1 MAYQIIPDNL
11 HDNVY
16 WDMLNERRKRIKTL
30 TKCKNKILRRF
41 RAIERINK
49 REEEE
54 DKKFRRRVF
63 FSDLARTFKWANL
76 HLQVV
81 MVDIMQAEE
90 RTRIKREQVQLEEK
104 LGFEE

>member
-11 HDNVY
+11 NDDVY
-16 WDMLNERRKRIKTL
+16 WDMLNERRNRIKTL
-30 TKCKNKILRRF
+30 TKCRNKIIRRF
-41 RAIERINK
+41 RAIERMNK

-54 DKKFRRRVF
+54 DKKFGRRVF
-63 FSDLARTFKWANL
+63 FSDLTRTFKWANL